1 MKPQYVLPFER
12 PIVELEDQLAKLES
26 QSGPTPT
33 TLESIRNMRVEI
45 AKLKRDVFENLNPWE
60 TVQVARHQDRPQA
73 RDYIELICDEFI
85 ELHGDRAFGDDRA
98 INAGFAKIDD
108 CKVLFIG
115 QHKGRNLKERNECL
129 YGCAH
134 PEGYRKA
141 LLKMQLAAKF
151 NLPIVCLIDTP
162 GAYPGIGAEERG
174 QAYAIAVNLREMSQL
189 PVPIVCIVI
198 GEGGSGGALGLGIGD
213 YVGILQFAYYSVIS
227 PEGCAGIM
235 WKSVEFASKAAHA
248 LKFTGP
254 DLLKFG
260 VVDEV
265 IPEPLGAAHRDHRA
279 MASTLK
285 ATIVRNLRSLETL
298 SAESLLERRYQK
310 FRRIGEF
317 EETQVSGAG
326 AS

>member
-12 PIVELEDQLAKLES
+12 PIVELEEQLAKLES
-26 QSGPTPT
+26 QQGPTPV

-174 QAYAIAVNLREMSQL
+174 QPPRDVTTPRPHRLYR
-189 PVPIVCIVI
+189 
-198 GEGGSGGALGLGIGD
+198 D
-213 YVGILQFAYYSVIS
+213 
-227 PEGCAGIM
+227 
-235 WKSVEFASKAAHA
+235 WRR
-248 LKFTGP
+248 
-254 DLLKFG
+254 G
-260 VVDEV
+260 VR
-265 IPEPLGAAHRDHRA
+265 G
-279 MASTLK
+279 
-285 ATIVRNLRSLETL
+285 
-298 SAESLLERRYQK
+298 
-310 FRRIGEF
+310 
-317 EETQVSGAG
+317 GAG
-326 AS
+326 AWDRRLCRHSAVRILLRDQSGRMRRDHVEECRVRQQGRACTQVHRA